1 MDEVLTME
9 QINEKFNS
17 EWVLIEQPE
26 TAPGPI
32 VLGGRVRYHSK
43 DRDEVDR
50 FVMQLRPKDYA
61 VFYIGEDSN
70 IYAL

>member
-1 MDEVLTME
+1 
-9 QINEKFNS
+9 
-17 EWVLIEQPE
+17 VLIEQPE